1 MSLGHTFIGS
11 VDEFRLWR
19 TPLSESRVDNHTLM
33 PDAIDGNHI
42 SASTHDLIFRNDFEY
57 PKNRHSSGDVDIK
70 NVALVTTYCTSS
82 VASGFSNETTYPYQY
97 TPYDRDVTANIPSTG
112 FNFANKVRFESQTK
126 LIDLSYRQRATKKSF
141 DQSPVDSN
149 RLGLFFSPIKEIN
162 LDILKGLGE
171 FNIDNYIGNPA
182 DEYSD
187 EYSDL
192 KTLRNY
198 YFSRYTLN
206 LHEYIQLVRYID
218 KSLFKTLES
227 LVPAKSKSCKWTIN

>member
-1 MSLGHTFIGS
+1 MILNIQ
-11 VDEFRLWR
+11 R
-19 TPLSESRVDNHTLM
+19 
-33 PDAIDGNHI
+33 ID
-42 SASTHDLIFRNDFEY
+42 TQVEMLILRMLL
-57 PKNRHSSGDVDIK
+57 
-70 NVALVTTYCTSS
+70 LVTTYCTSS

-227 LVPAKSKSCKWTIN
+227 LVPARRAKVASGLLIEPHILERSKSKWIKTNCCTEFIHIIVVKYVRKKMYIYYF